1 MNIPD
6 AIRER
11 LVQALKEGDAD
22 VAEVAALEALAAQ
35 ADPLELIQGV
45 MIPTLEEV
53 GVLFQEGEIFV
64 PELLLTGEAA
74 ERVSQ
79 HLEKAIAAQGIAVTS
94 PGTVVLGV
102 VKGDIHDIGKNIV
115 ATMFRAH
122 GFKVVDLG
130 RDVTPSA
137 FVEAAQANHADLVG
151 MSSLMT
157 TTRPMIKNTIA
168 LFQELGLRVQYKII
182 VGGGC
187 VTREWADL
195 VGADGY
201 AEDAA
206 GAVELAKQLVGK

>member
-22 VAEVAALEALAAQ
+22 VAEAAALEALAAQ
-35 ADPLELIQGV
+35 ADPLALIQEV

-79 HLEKAIAAQGIAVTS
+79 HLEKAIAAQGIAATS

-130 RDVTPSA
+130 RDVAPSA
-137 FVEAAQANHADLVG
+137 FVEAAQVNHADLVG

-168 LFQELGLRVQYKII
+168 LFQELGLRTQYKII

-206 GAVELAKQLVGK
+206 GAVELARQLVGQ

>member
-168 LFQELGLRVQYKII
+168 LFQELGLRTQYKII

>member
-6 AIRER
+6 TIRER
-11 LVQALKEGDAD
+11 LAQALKEGDAEA
-22 VAEVAALEALAAQ
+22 AEAVALEALAAQ
-35 ADPLELIQGV
+35 VDPLALIQEV

-79 HLEKAIAAQGIAVTS
+79 HLEKAIAAQGRATTS
-94 PGTVVLGV
+94 PGVIVLGV

-137 FVEAAQANHADLVG
+137 FVEAAQTNQADLVG

-168 LFQELGLRVQYKII
+168 LFQELGLRSKYKII

-187 VTREWADL
+187 VTREWSEL

-206 GAVELAKQLVGK
+206 GAVELGKRLLNA